1 MKRRELVLGSG
12 ALAMLMAM
20 TARAQSPKAPR
31 RIAFLS
37 PSTEKFGRPLIEA
50 PVVRGGV
57 SICHLFEYPKAG
69 RSRTEKRNT
78 MKRTFQP
85 SRLVRARRHG
95 FRSRSATPGGRNILR
110 ARRARGRK
118 SLSA

>member
-1 MKRRELVLGSG
+1 MGNRFDLRYNHADSG
-12 ALAMLMAM
+12 ALYGDPDPRGGL
-20 TARAQSPKAPR
+20 TARARSP
-31 RIAFLS
+31 I
-37 PSTEKFGRPLIEA
+37 GRPLIEA